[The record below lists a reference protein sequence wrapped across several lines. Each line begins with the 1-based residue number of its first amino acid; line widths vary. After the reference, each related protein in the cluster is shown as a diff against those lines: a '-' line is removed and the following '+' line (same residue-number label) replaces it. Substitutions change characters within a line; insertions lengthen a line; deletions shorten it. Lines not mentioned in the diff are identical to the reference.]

1 MKGGGKDLAET
12 GLGRPE
18 ASSGGEAIIS
28 SITNPP
34 PRMGGEGAG
43 RKLMGVGMGVIR
55 TGNEDLEARI
65 PPSPGLRK
73 DI

>member
-1 MKGGGKDLAET
+1 MGWGGGE
-12 GLGRPE
+12 
-18 ASSGGEAIIS
+18 
-28 SITNPP
+28 
-34 PRMGGEGAG
+34 AG

-55 TGNEDLEARI
+55 TGNSDVEARI